1 MEIDMNFKK
10 STHVIAAKKGGIG
23 KTLTASTLTQYLR
36 SIGINVDAVDGDP
49 QSPKLSLI
57 KELNAPLLP
66 LIEHGEIKQSA
77 FDPAFSHIIHTDN
90 ATLIDTGSGAFL
102 PLLKYMR
109 DNNLYELLKQ
119 VNKQLYFHVI
129 VVSGPEKN
137 NTAEGA
143 AELLEKTKGTGTKVV
158 IWQNERNGIPTFY
171 GKGIDETDWYQ
182 NNLDQIAGIV
192 KIRDYNNSAFEA
204 DFLAMMEENLIYQEI
219 MNGKSNTFDF
229 MRQNRINRIFTDVYA
244 ELDAIFMP
252 LLNS

>member
-1 MEIDMNFKK
+1 MDIDK
-10 STHVIAAKKGGIG
+10 SAHVIAATKGGIG
-23 KTLTASTLTQYLR
+23 KTLSASIFTQYLR
-36 SIGINVDAVDGDP
+36 AAGNTVEAVDGDP

-77 FDPAFSHIIHTDN
+77 FDPTFSHIIQSDY

-102 PLLKYMR
+102 PILKYMR
-109 DNNLYELLKQ
+109 DNQLFDLLKQ

-129 VVSGPEKN
+129 VISGPEKN
-137 NTAEGA
+137 HTAQGA

-158 IWQNERNGIPTFY
+158 IWQNERNGIPTFN
-171 GKGIDETDWYQ
+171 GKGIEDTDWYQ
-182 NNLDQIAGIV
+182 NYHEQIAGIV

-204 DFLAMMEENLIYQEI
+204 DFLAMMEENLTYQEI
-219 MNGKSNTFDF
+219 MNGKSKTFDF

-244 ELDAIFMP
+244 ELDAIFKP
-252 LLNS
+252 QSLCQ